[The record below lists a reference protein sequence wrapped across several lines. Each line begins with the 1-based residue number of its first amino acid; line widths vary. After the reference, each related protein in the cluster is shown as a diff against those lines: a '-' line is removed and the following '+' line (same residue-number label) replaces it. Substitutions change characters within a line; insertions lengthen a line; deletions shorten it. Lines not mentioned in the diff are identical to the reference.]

1 LVWKANT
8 SYKFSDDIMMY
19 GTYSTGYRLGGAN
32 TGAAPCVLPLNPN
45 VQNICALP
53 NELFYNED
61 KTRNLEIGIRAAL
74 FDKRLSFN
82 LSVFQV
88 WWDGIQLASQT
99 INGAVGITANGG
111 KATNRGVDFSFNA
124 QVTDRFALR
133 GNYSYLDAKLSQ
145 DVPKLLNIRNSF
157 DQKLR
162 PKFSNIGVFA
172 GDRLPGSAAHSGAIS
187 ATYTLPMGDN
197 KTIFDWTATY
207 TGDILTRVGGRGGGE
222 KLPGYFMN
230 RASITYQT
238 PVYELSLFANNIFD
252 QYAVTGV
259 SNDLTRFGFVN
270 GGVVSRFY
278 GRSVARPRV
287 IGLEGRL
294 KF

>member
-1 LVWKANT
+1 V
-8 SYKFSDDIMMY
+8 
-19 GTYSTGYRLGGAN
+19 
-32 TGAAPCVLPLNPN
+32 
-45 VQNICALP
+45 
-53 NELFYNED
+53 
-61 KTRNLEIGIRAAL
+61 
-74 FDKRLSFN
+74 
-82 LSVFQV
+82 
-88 WWDGIQLASQT
+88 
-99 INGAVGITANGG
+99 
-111 KATNRGVDFSFNA
+111 
-124 QVTDRFALR
+124 
-133 GNYSYLDAKLSQ
+133 
-145 DVPKLLNIRNSF
+145 
-157 DQKLR
+157 
-162 PKFSNIGVFA
+162 
-172 GDRLPGSAAHSGAIS
+172 
-187 ATYTLPMGDN
+187 TYTLPMGDN